1 GLSAACAPGEE
12 VLAANGVY
20 VSVCGPPGGLSAHP
34 KNPTRLP
41 VIVPRSPRSGS
52 PLLLATA
59 LLCSPALAQT
69 PITTTEVRPA
79 LQAMRIPAGSA
90 VELDGS
96 LDDAVW
102 ARATPITQFR
112 QQEPVEGGEPS
123 EPTEIRVLY
132 DDEALYIGAMLYDA
146 NPEGILAYQRQR
158 DAGLGTDDRFMWIIS
173 TFDDNRTGYFFETNP
188 AGLLGDGL
196 IEGGGGFNKRWNGL
210 WNMRTRILEN
220 GWSAEIRIPFSTL
233 NFDPALTAW
242 GINFQRTIR
251 RHNEEILWNGWRR
264 NEGLFRPVHTGQL
277 QGLSGLSQ
285 GRGIELKPFVNAS
298 TNSGPAAGA
307 ARGSEATAGIDIS
320 YSLTPSLRTA
330 LTINTD
336 FAETEVDNRQVNLT
350 RFPLR
355 FPEQREFFLE
365 GSGVFSLSGADP
377 FFSRRIGLVDG
388 QEVPID
394 YGGRLGGQ
402 VGNYEL
408 GLYQVRTGATELERG
423 DGSTRPWAAED
434 FTVGRVKRSLFQ
446 QSHVG
451 LIYTRR
457 ASDRVAG
464 AAALEDRH
472 TVGADFDFFTS
483 QFLGRYNA
491 QVEGFLLYH
500 TDPLAGGDLSA
511 SQRRARGIDLAFPN
525 DLWRLS
531 SSHREFGEQW
541 DPALGFVERR
551 GFRRHAPTL
560 TFAPRPE
567 RWESIRQTEH
577 EIEFEYLTDLDD
589 RLLTRNL
596 EITPLQIN
604 FESGDRVGFEIGRN
618 FERLDRTFAVYGSG
632 EDAIRILPG
641 DYDSDSWSIDASS
654 AGRRMLSGTLEFE
667 HSEFWGGERDTLDVS
682 GTIRSRGGMQLT
694 TTYQHNEVSLPQGD
708 FDTNLVRLSWA
719 WNLSPWTSLTGNVQ
733 YDDLSE
739 MVGVYARLRWTV
751 QPGND
756 VFLVWSNNWLYD
768 DGPLADSRF
777 STLSRGGALKFNYTL
792 RF

>member
-1 GLSAACAPGEE
+1 MIFPS
-12 VLAANGVY
+12 
-20 VSVCGPPGGLSAHP
+20 
-34 KNPTRLP
+34 
-41 VIVPRSPRSGS
+41 SPRRGS
-52 PLLLATA
+52 PLLLATV
-59 LLCSPALAQT
+59 LLCSPALAQNAV
-69 PITTTEVRPA
+69 TTTEVRPT
-79 LQAMRIPAGSA
+79 LQASRIPAGSV
-90 VELDGS
+90 VELDGA

-102 ARATPITQFR
+102 AQARPITEFR

-132 DDEALYIGAMLYDA
+132 DDEALYIGAMLYDS
-146 NPEGILAYQRQR
+146 NPEGILAYQLQR

-210 WNMRTRILEN
+210 WDMRTRIQEN

-264 NEGLFRPVHTGQL
+264 TEGLFRPVHTGQL

-285 GRGIELKPFVNAS
+285 GRGIELKPFINAS

-307 ARGSEATAGIDIS
+307 SRGSDATAGIDIT
-320 YSLTPSLRTA
+320 YSLTPSLRAA

-336 FAETEVDNRQVNLT
+336 FAETEVDSRQVNLT

-394 YGGRLGGQ
+394 FGARLGGQ
-402 VGNYEL
+402 VGDYEV
-408 GLYQVRTGATELERG
+408 GLYQVRTGETTLEAGNNGAR
-423 DGSTRPWAAED
+423 RPWAAED
-434 FTVGRVKRSLFQ
+434 FTVGRVRRSLFE

-457 ASDRVAG
+457 ASDG
-464 AAALEDRH
+464 IFGMAAPEDRH

-483 QFLGRYNA
+483 QFLGGYNA

-500 TDPLAGGDLSA
+500 TDPLAGGDLNA
-511 SQRRARGIDLAFPN
+511 SERRAAGVDLAFPN
-525 DLWRLS
+525 DLWRVS

-560 TFAPRPE
+560 TYAPRPE
-567 RWESIRQTEH
+567 RWDSIRQTEH

-618 FERLDRTFAVYGSG
+618 FERLDRVFTVYGSG
-632 EDAIRILPG
+632 ADAIRIQPG
-641 DYDSDSWSIDASS
+641 DYDSDSWSFDAST

-682 GTIRSRGGMQLT
+682 GTVRSRGGMQLT

-708 FDTNLVRLSWA
+708 FETNLLRLSWA

-739 MVGVYARLRWTV
+739 VVGVYARLRWTV

>member
-1 GLSAACAPGEE
+1 M
-12 VLAANGVY
+12 
-20 VSVCGPPGGLSAHP
+20 
-34 KNPTRLP
+34 
-41 VIVPRSPRSGS
+41 IVPRSPRSGS

-146 NPEGILAYQRQR
+146 NPAGILAYQRQR

>member
-1 GLSAACAPGEE
+1 M
-12 VLAANGVY
+12 
-20 VSVCGPPGGLSAHP
+20 
-34 KNPTRLP
+34 
-41 VIVPRSPRSGS
+41 IVPRSPRSGS

-158 DAGLGTDDRFMWIIS
+158 NAGLGTDDRFMWIIS